1 MAPAG
6 SAADPLSRFCSL
18 LACVESDAP
27 AAERVELLQSA
38 RGALVEARRAGASPD
53 GLRAAFTDLVTAAN
67 ADALPAVRA
76 VAPGAAEDACF
87 RSLQASVG
95 VVTPVIA
102 AALRDDAAQVRISAV
117 RAVTGMFRRI
127 MGLAFALG
135 IVGGEG
141 VGGEGGGGKEST
153 ETEAGFPIGCYN
165 TWVAIFHQIVAM
177 VDDRDSGVSN
187 AAVKFVDPATLALSY
202 SGSGLAG
209 TQDHFTLDFAYSNSS
224 RSPGVDITALQ
235 VAGKAATSALA
246 GIVTRGVSQEAGA
259 LIRPL
264 SYMTAINVLGNLSR
278 RRKLL
283 IDITLPPLIT
293 AAAAIVERE
302 NTPPAVAALSPGQR
316 SSTVLVLRLA
326 CVAICSCSHARV
338 GPVAQNLKKAATE
351 LLEFESREY
360 RLVLQAQ
367 QMQKEA
373 RRAASAAAALAA
385 PANGKTTAPSSHAAK
400 PSGVGEPLDRPP
412 PPPPPPP
419 PRVNPPSDTSALP
432 IPPPPPRRLKTE
444 PVASKPGI
452 LPRKPTAVATKR
464 ARASSPAASRPRP
477 EAAAMGATFLM
488 QRMPPVQLVNFIM
501 ENLGKGPPDL
511 AELERQDKRARY
523 VTPGDENNQSGFG
536 GSSKG
541 GKLSTRPAGNAVKE
555 GEVKASRR
563 VGSRRKTVPVIRT
576 PKLTRE
582 SRSRLLQMQC
592 IRILQSE
599 ARAAASGAAP
609 LRILALTRLITLA
622 TADGVSG
629 AEGFGEKILNFLA
642 EDLAGRYELA
652 LAWLH
657 AEAAHS
663 FDEGGPCALS
673 PVQNDDD
680 KEALLSA
687 LRFETERIGRLPRGN
702 GSSSEVGF
710 ESLADDVPLLGQG
723 DFEGRDVCVK
733 KEEIGFPLIKSGK
746 CDDSPGSENTLL
758 RDSSSKGTV
767 LASVEVA
774 SADSKQANITGVH
787 QDVDVAMSELDK
799 PFTNGRVPVHAAD
812 ASALNVEGPEGGG
825 DSLMGGG
832 DSLMG
837 GGMAVEGDGM
847 ALDEDG
853 LAKENS
859 EVATEKCVTAL
870 EGSRSGAK
878 GVQGGSGVEMDMAE
892 GDPATRAVTGATGPT
907 HSAADDKQSNETT
920 VENAEDAL
928 VLGDSVKRRGSSM
941 SDENVLTAPSGLAA
955 GNDDAGREDDAVMRE
970 TDVADEQENVY
981 SSCRTGAVELNES
994 TSTTDA
1000 PVPHLDSRTDIAKYS
1015 VSPSLGTDRSNAEGV
1030 DGENDDEEPVAV
1042 GDIALGGRYNTL
1054 MVCLLKKASSVL
1066 ECQDRLFSRLV
1077 IEAPVIPECVMDFL
1091 KSDCRDAARSRLGL
1105 STLRDIVLE
1114 RPGLDR
1120 DRCLN
1125 ILLQFAVDS
1134 DGVLRA
1140 LTIRLVIGKLFQGL
1154 TGAIPEKVE
1163 AFAVEAFLSSLEFVA
1178 REDTEPEK
1186 HSSLPDSGDSIEPP
1200 NDKAIIV
1207 EAGVP
1212 SDEAAGISSLERNI
1226 WLLST
1231 LCAMKESLL
1240 VVLVT
1245 SFLNSSPA
1253 ARDIIISRVKDI
1265 AGQLGPESEAI
1276 MALVRGEDEPY
1287 DSNSPEMGDLAL
1299 AVTIASMAKA
1309 GSLPPDCLVEAV
1321 RLRYDRTKD
1330 ARLLSAVLT
1339 GLQKNQLLTYLPVL
1353 VAIDEPKEGNVT
1365 GGFRALISKVMAVR
1379 PAIISADELLFELHM
1394 LPCTANVCVALKSCF
1409 EMIGVFNEE
1418 VVAMALQK
1426 IMEASY
1432 IPDMLMRTV
1441 LMARKLYP
1449 RLDPYIRE
1457 TVILGTHGVIRKKVW
1472 TVPTMW
1478 TGFVA
1483 YCVAV
1488 QDRCLTMLVRLPY
1501 EKLTEVL
1508 SSEGELKSLVHDVL
1522 EDEVVHINKRDRAML
1537 TAALR

>member
-6 SAADPLSRFCSL
+6 SAVDPLARFRTL

-53 GLRAAFTDLVTAAN
+53 GLRTAFTDLVATAN
-67 ADALPAVRA
+67 ADPLPAVRA

-87 RSLQASVG
+87 RALQASVG
-95 VVTPVIA
+95 VVTPVIS

-117 RAVTGMFRRI
+117 RAVTGMFRKI

-141 VGGEGGGGKEST
+141 VEREGGGGNDFT
-153 ETEAGFPIGCYN
+153 EMEAGFPIGCFN
-165 TWVAIFHQIVAM
+165 IWVAIFHQIVAM
-177 VDDRDSGVSN
+177 VDDGDSGVSN

-202 SGSGLAG
+202 SGSGPAG

-235 VAGKAATSALA
+235 AAGKAAASALS
-246 GIVTRGVSQEAGA
+246 GIVTRGASRDAGA

-293 AAAAIVERE
+293 AAAAIVSRE
-302 NTPPAVAALSPGQR
+302 NVPPAVAALSPGQR
-316 SSTVLVLRLA
+316 SSTVLVMRLA
-326 CVAICSCSHARV
+326 CVAICSCSHVRV
-338 GPVAQNLKKAATE
+338 GPVAQILKNAATE

-367 QMQKEA
+367 QIQKEA
-373 RRAASAAAALAA
+373 RRAASAAAALTA
-385 PANGKTTAPSSHAAK
+385 PANGRITAPPSHAVK
-400 PSGVGEPLDRPP
+400 HSGGGGPLDRPP
-412 PPPPPPP
+412 PPPPPP
-419 PRVNPPSDTSALP
+419 RVKPALDSSALP
-432 IPPPPPRRLKTE
+432 IPPPPPRRRKTE
-444 PVASKPGI
+444 PVASKAGSI
-452 LPRKPTAVATKR
+452 PRKPTAVAIKR

-477 EAAAMGATFLM
+477 EAAAMGASFLM

-511 AELERQDKRARY
+511 AELERQDKRARF
-523 VTPGDENNQSGFG
+523 VTPGDENIQAGFG
-536 GSSKG
+536 VALKGS
-541 GKLSTRPAGNAVKE
+541 KLSTRPTGNAVKE

-563 VGSRRKTVPVIRT
+563 VGSRRKTVPAIRT

-582 SRSRLLQMQC
+582 SRNRLLQMQC
-592 IRILQSE
+592 MRILQSE

-642 EDLAGRYELA
+642 EDIPGRFELA

-663 FDEGGPCALS
+663 FDEGGPCAFS
-673 PVQNDDD
+673 PVQNDDR
-680 KEALLSA
+680 KEALLSV
-687 LRFETERIGRLPRGN
+687 LRFETERIGQLARDN
-702 GSSSEVGF
+702 GTSMEVRFGT
-710 ESLADDVPLLGQG
+710 LADDVLLLRQG
-723 DFEGRDVCVK
+723 DCEGMGTCVK
-733 KEEIGFPLIKSGK
+733 KEEIGALLIKSGK
-746 CDDSPGSENTLL
+746 CDDSPGSENTSLG
-758 RDSSSKGTV
+758 DNSSEGIV
-767 LASVEVA
+767 LASVEVV
-774 SADSKQANITGVH
+774 SADSQGANVADVR
-787 QDVDVAMSELDK
+787 QDVGVEMTELDK
-799 PFTNGRVPVHAAD
+799 PFTNGRVPVHGAG
-812 ASALNVEGPEGGG
+812 ASALNVEGSEGGG
-825 DSLMGGG
+825 DIVMGGRTAAE
-832 DSLMG
+832 D
-837 GGMAVEGDGM
+837 DGM
-847 ALDEDG
+847 ALEEGG
-853 LAKENS
+853 LAKKSSGLVNEKD
-859 EVATEKCVTAL
+859 VAMAER
-870 EGSRSGAK
+870 SRSGAV
-878 GVQGGSGVEMDMAE
+878 GVQGGSGLEMAMAE
-892 GDPATRAVTGATGPT
+892 GDPATRAVAGATGPT
-907 HSAADDKQSNETT
+907 HSGTDDKHSNRTT

-928 VLGDSVKRRGSSM
+928 VLGDFLKGRASPM
-941 SDENVLTAPSGLAA
+941 SNENVLAAPSGLAT
-955 GNDDAGREDDAVMRE
+955 GNDDAGREYDAVLRE
-970 TDVADEQENVY
+970 RDVAEEKENLY
-981 SSCRTGAVELNES
+981 SRCRTGAVELNES
-994 TSTTDA
+994 TSISNA
-1000 PVPHLDSRTDIAKYS
+1000 PVPHLDSRTDIVKCS
-1015 VSPSLGTDRSNAEGV
+1015 VSPSLGTDRTRGEGV
-1030 DGENDDEEPVAV
+1030 EGENDDEKPVAV

-1066 ECQDRLFSRLV
+1066 ESEDRLFSRLV
-1077 IEAPVIPECVMDFL
+1077 IESPVIPECVMNLL

-1134 DGVLRA
+1134 DGILRA
-1140 LTIRLVIGKLFQGL
+1140 PTIRLVVGKLFQGL
-1154 TGAIPEKVE
+1154 TGTIPERVE
-1163 AFAVEAFLSSLEFVA
+1163 AFAVEAFLSSSEFVA
-1178 REDTEPEK
+1178 REGTKPEIQ
-1186 HSSLPDSGDSIEPP
+1186 SSLPDSGDSIDPSNGE
-1200 NDKAIIV
+1200 ATSV
-1207 EAGVP
+1207 EVGVP
-1212 SDEAAGISSLERNI
+1212 SDEAAGISHLERNI
-1226 WLLST
+1226 WLLT
-1231 LCAMKESLL
+1231 ALCAKKESLL
-1240 VVLVT
+1240 VVLIT

-1253 ARDIIISRVKDI
+1253 ARDIIISRVKEI
-1265 AGQLGPESEAI
+1265 AGELGPESEAI

-1299 AVTIASMAKA
+1299 AVTVASMVKA

-1353 VAIDEPKEGNVT
+1353 VAIDEPEEGGAT

-1394 LPCTANVCVALKSCF
+1394 LPCTANVCAALKICF
-1409 EMIGVFNEE
+1409 EMIGVFTEE
-1418 VVAMALQK
+1418 VVATALQK

-1472 TVPTMW
+1472 TVPAMW

-1501 EKLTEVL
+1501 QKLTEVL

-1522 EDEVVHINKRDRAML
+1522 VDEVVHINKRDRVMLAAAM
-1537 TAALR
+1537 RYIGSKN